1 MILLS
6 LSIGTGL
13 SQVVSSNA
21 YTEIEPSRAYIRL
34 SNEADN
40 LIKAARKAETEKQW
54 AIAVTNYHK
63 AIEIYSQYVINQSRL
78 NNTVDNKNNGIYWG
92 VQYICE
98 KALQNLPPDGKKIY
112 REIFEP
118 IAKHIFEQGCT
129 TDPNTS
135 KLQIID
141 INKLLLLANQY
152 SLTCQGQMSL
162 IILMCWYLERAELY
176 QAIQYY
182 RKLSE
187 TFPEIAGSLPE
198 AKIINAFLNKKN
210 LSTATETAQAGTT
223 KSESWQTYAGN
234 NTRSQIMSHQDTKEI
249 LSSLFGFFTLPTQ
262 LVKLTQIPITMGYY
276 NIMPVESIPCFPVV
290 NNGLVYLSTGLG
302 IYVLEL
308 EPKEIKSS
316 SPSTQG
322 LDSSAE
328 KNNPYKFKEKWK
340 FEIPLDENIQIF
352 PEERTIHTATVS
364 KNSQKLYVP
373 LITAF
378 EKYER
383 KLGYLDVKYP
393 FPRRTLFAF
402 DTLSGR
408 ILWTTQKIPYDNK
421 DNNPLEDIVFP
432 VAPAAEDD
440 VLYLAG
446 IHMVQQTDI
455 PEHYLF
461 ALNGKN
467 GEVYFKTF
475 IASGIL
481 ETNLFNNPSREPIA
495 SAVTVDKDNIYYCSQ
510 MGVIAAV
517 DKYSGMLKWLKKY
530 DQYAIPATSPNS
542 ALNPPRLPLRWVN
555 NPIIYTDSLPA
566 NKTKGQIIVTAVDSP
581 FIYAISTEN
590 GEELWRW
597 NADISQMGNIRYFI
611 GIKDNLLIVSG
622 ESALICL
629 NLEKD
634 GKIEWIKDGYKFIG
648 KGAITDDKI
657 YVSTTD
663 KGILEIGLKTGKL
676 LNIHTASPEEKIYQA
691 GHLLLVNNFLITAS
705 PEQIN
710 IYKTGQTTKSIR

>member
-1 MILLS
+1 MRIFYYTILILLF
-6 LSIGTGL
+6 LIIGTGL
-13 SQVVSSNA
+13 SQVVSSNT
-21 YTEIEPSRAYIRL
+21 YTEIEPSRAYIRV
-34 SNEADN
+34 SNEAEN
-40 LIKAARKAETEKQW
+40 LIKAARKAETEQQW
-54 AIAVTNYHK
+54 AIAVKNYHK
-63 AIEIYSQYVINQSRL
+63 TIELYSQYVINQSIL
-78 NNTVDNKNNGIYWG
+78 NNTVDNKNKDIYWG

-118 IAKHIFEQGCT
+118 VAKHIFEQGCKI
-129 TDPNTS
+129 DPATFR
-135 KLQIID
+135 LEVID
-141 INKLLLLANQY
+141 INKLFLLANRY
-152 SLTCQGQMSL
+152 SLTYHGQMSL
-162 IILMCWYLERAELY
+162 IILMRWYFEQAKLY
-176 QAIQYY
+176 KAIQYY

-187 TFPEIAGSLPE
+187 TFPEVAESLPE
-198 AKIINAFLNKKN
+198 AKIINAFLNKKE
-210 LSTATETAQAGTT
+210 TTEP
-223 KSESWQTYAGN
+223 ESWQTYAGN
-234 NTRSQIMSHQDTKEI
+234 NTHSQVMSIQETKEI

-262 LVKLTQIPITMGYY
+262 LVKLRQIPITMEYY

-290 NNGLVYLSTGLG
+290 SNGLVYLSTGLG

-308 EPKEIKSS
+308 EPKEIKSVNK
-316 SPSTQG
+316 T
-322 LDSSAE
+322 SSAE
-328 KNNPYKFKEKWK
+328 EDNPYKLKEKWK

-352 PEERTIHTATVS
+352 PEERTINTATIS
-364 KNSQKLYVP
+364 NNNHKLYVP

-378 EKYER
+378 EKHER

-402 DTLSGR
+402 DTLTGR
-408 ILWTTQKIPYDNK
+408 ILWTTQKIPYYNK
-421 DNNPLEDIVFP
+421 DNNSFEDILFP

-446 IHMVQQTDI
+446 IHKLQQTDI

-461 ALNGKN
+461 ALNGEN

-495 SAVTVDKDNIYYCSQ
+495 SAVTVDKDNIYYCSN

-530 DQYAIPATSPNS
+530 EQYSIPSTYPAF
-542 ALNPPRLPLRWVN
+542 NPPRLPLRWVN
-555 NPIIYTDSLPA
+555 NPIIYTDSLPT
-566 NKTKGQIIVTAVDSP
+566 NKTKSQIIITAIDSP
-581 FIYAISTEN
+581 FLYALSTEN

-597 NADISQMGNIRYFI
+597 NADAVQMGNIRYLI
-611 GIKDNLLIVSG
+611 GIKDNLLVVSG
-622 ESALICL
+622 ESSLICL
-629 NLEKD
+629 NLAKD
-634 GKIEWIKDGYKFIG
+634 GKIEWIKDGYKFMG

-676 LNIHTASPEEKIYQA
+676 LNVHTASPEEKIYPA
-691 GHLLLVNNFLITAS
+691 GHLLLVNNFLITTS
-705 PEQIN
+705 SEQIN
-710 IYKTGQTTKSIR
+710 IYKIGQTTKSIR